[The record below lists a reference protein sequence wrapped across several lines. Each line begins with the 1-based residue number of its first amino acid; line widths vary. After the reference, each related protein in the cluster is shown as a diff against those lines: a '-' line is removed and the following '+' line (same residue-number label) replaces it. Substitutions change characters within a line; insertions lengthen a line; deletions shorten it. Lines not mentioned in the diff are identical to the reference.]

1 MVPLYRSNFHHNIES
16 LSQISLAEPLML
28 FAKIPHRNKGQT
40 VVEVA
45 LIFPLLVLLVG
56 AAIDWGLLLFV
67 SHIVQNAVQEGARWA
82 VTRADIK
89 QSEIMTQVNDKI
101 PETPLFEEFRNS
113 VSVSCAVSG
122 GKPFIIV
129 QANGTFR
136 YNFMSLIGFNA
147 TTITR
152 RARMQYERSAAICPT
167 IA

>member
-1 MVPLYRSNFHHNIES
+1 MLLWSFSKSQS
-16 LSQISLAEPLML
+16 LNSFGTDLML
-28 FAKIPHRNKGQT
+28 FTSWTKIPRRNKGQT

-56 AAIDWGLLLFV
+56 VAIDGGLLLFV

-89 QSEIMTQVNDKI
+89 QSAVITEVNNRI
-101 PETPLFEEFRNS
+101 PETPLFEDFRRS

-122 GKPFIIV
+122 GKPFITV

-136 YNFMSLIGFNA
+136 YSFMSLIGFRA
-147 TTITR
+147 TPITR
-152 RARMQYERSAAICPT
+152 SARMQYERSAAICPT